1 MTRRDFLIRCAAA
14 GVAAAT
20 GGGAYAYA
28 VESRWVEVTRRTVAV
43 PGWPA
48 AFDGLRVAHLTD
60 LHHSPI
66 VPLAY
71 LDSCVALVNAERPDV
86 VALTGDYVT
95 RKESRDFIEPMAAAA
110 GKLAAPLGVFATLGN
125 HDMWVDGP
133 AVRGALARHGCAVLG
148 NRSVELARS
157 GARLSVV
164 GIGDLWTE
172 GVNLRAAFRGVPAGR
187 ASLVL
192 MHNPDLFERW
202 PAALP
207 GLVLAGHTHGGQVV
221 LPGFGPP
228 YIPSRYGRKYAK
240 GLFQRPGASMYVNRG
255 LGTLHL
261 PVRLFARPEI
271 ALLTIRS
278 A

>member
-1 MTRRDFLIRCAAA
+1 
-14 GVAAAT
+14 
-20 GGGAYAYA
+20 
-28 VESRWVEVTRRTVAV
+28 
-43 PGWPA
+43 
-48 AFDGLRVAHLTD
+48 
-60 LHHSPI
+60 
-66 VPLAY
+66 
-71 LDSCVALVNAERPDV
+71 
-86 VALTGDYVT
+86 
-95 RKESRDFIEPMAAAA
+95 
-110 GKLAAPLGVFATLGN
+110 
-125 HDMWVDGP
+125 
-133 AVRGALARHGCAVLG
+133 
-148 NRSVELARS
+148 
-157 GARLSVV
+157 
-164 GIGDLWTE
+164 
-172 GVNLRAAFRGVPAGR
+172 VNLRAAFRGVPAGR